1 MNMVD
6 FLSGDEAPGEA
17 CWYIA
22 LRAADKFH
30 VAHGRYPGEKTD
42 TFDQDFGDLK
52 KFADEI
58 LVSHDLA
65 TDQLSAFLKELCRFG
80 NSQIHNIAA
89 ILGGISAQEVIK
101 LVTAQWV
108 PLDNTFI
115 FNGINS
121 TSVSLKV

>member
-1 MNMVD
+1 MVD
-6 FLSGDEAPGEA
+6 YLSGDDGPGEA

-30 VAHGRYPGEKTD
+30 VTHGRYPGEKTD
-42 TFDQDFGDLK
+42 AFDQDFGDLK

-58 LVSHDLA
+58 LTSLELQ
-65 TDQLSAFLKELCRFG
+65 TDQLTAFLKELCRFG

-101 LVTAQWV
+101 LVTSQWV